1 MGLCYPGSHNLPYED
16 RCRKEF
22 CHLAQAGTLL
32 GPWYLC
38 CSYCVG
44 STRHDSPFDHEGP
57 GNQGNL
63 ADPHDEGKVAQGGQG
78 IGGASSHLQA
88 LMGSHCCPGIC
99 GGRAGGSLVSE
110 SWIVLC

>member
-1 MGLCYPGSHNLPYED
+1 MGLCYPGGRNLPYED

-22 CHLAQAGTLL
+22 CRLAQAGTLL
-32 GPWYLC
+32 GPWDLC
-38 CSYCVG
+38 RSCCVG

-57 GNQGNL
+57 GNQGKQ
-63 ADPHDEGKVAQGGQG
+63 AGPHDEGKVAQGGQG

-88 LMGSHCCPGIC
+88 LLGSHCCPGIC
-99 GGRAGGSLVSE
+99 GGRAGGSLASE